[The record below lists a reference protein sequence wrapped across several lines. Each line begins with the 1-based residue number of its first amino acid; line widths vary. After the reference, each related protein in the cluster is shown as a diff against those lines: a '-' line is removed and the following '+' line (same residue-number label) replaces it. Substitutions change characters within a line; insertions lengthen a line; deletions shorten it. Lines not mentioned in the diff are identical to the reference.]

1 MREYIQVQGGNVLSG
16 SVNVSGAKNAVLPM
30 LIASLLTDEEVIFKN
45 VPLLRDVV
53 LTKQLLESFG
63 AEVHSA
69 GDEIRIKVPELLCN
83 TASYSLV
90 KTMRASFWVLGPILA
105 RAGEAHVAMP
115 GGDLIGARPVDLHLE
130 GLTAMGAEVQ
140 VKNGVVHA
148 RAPKGL
154 KPADYRMRFPSV
166 GATHQLLLAASL
178 IEGET
183 VLRNCAQEPEVSELA
198 RLLSKMGAQID
209 GIDTDTLI
217 IRGAKRL
224 HGAEIEIIGDRIEA
238 ATYLLAAA
246 ATYGKVRVNKITPA
260 HLGEF
265 LPILS
270 DMDLSV
276 ETGTDY
282 VTVRSFGRI
291 KPVKVKTAPFPGFA
305 TDIQAQLMATLTL
318 AEGQSEIEENI
329 FEGRFAHAGEL
340 CRMGAD
346 IKIEGRLAIINGVSK
361 LSAAPVEGNDIRGAV
376 ALVIAALNAEGVSE
390 IYEPQHLRRGY
401 SNLEGKLI
409 SIGAKIGLRLKD
421 AEDYLFAGC

>member
-1 MREYIQVQGGNVLSG
+1 MREYIQVQGGNILNG

-30 LIASLLTDEEVIFKN
+30 LIASLLTEEEVTFKN

-53 LTKQLLESFG
+53 LTRQLLESFG
-63 AEVHSA
+63 AEIHTA
-69 GDEIRIKVPELLCN
+69 NDEIRVKVPELLSS

-105 RAGEAHVAMP
+105 RGGEAHVAMP

-130 GLTAMGAEVQ
+130 GLTAMGAEIQ

-148 RAPKGL
+148 LAPRGL
-154 KPADYRMRFPSV
+154 KPASYRMRFPSV
-166 GATHQLLLAASL
+166 GATHQLLLAAAL

-183 VLRNCAQEPEVSELA
+183 ILDNCACEPEVAELA
-198 RLLSKMGAQID
+198 RLLCKMGAKIE
-209 GIDTDTLI
+209 GIGSEKLI
-217 IRGAKRL
+217 ITGAKKL

-246 ATYGKVRVNKITPA
+246 ATYGKVRVNKIDPT

-276 ETGTDY
+276 ETGDDY
-282 VTVRSFGRI
+282 VAVRSFGRI
-291 KPVKVKTAPFPGFA
+291 KPVRVKTAPFPGFA
-305 TDIQAQLMATLTL
+305 TDIQAQLMATLTI
-318 AEGQSEIEENI
+318 AEGVSEIEENI
-329 FEGRFAHAGEL
+329 FEGRFAHASEL

-346 IKIEGRLAIINGVSK
+346 IRIDGRTATINGVKK

-376 ALVIAALNAEGVSE
+376 ALVIAALNAEGISE

-401 SNLEGKLI
+401 SNLEDKLL
-409 SIGAKIGLRLKD
+409 SMGAKIGLRLKD